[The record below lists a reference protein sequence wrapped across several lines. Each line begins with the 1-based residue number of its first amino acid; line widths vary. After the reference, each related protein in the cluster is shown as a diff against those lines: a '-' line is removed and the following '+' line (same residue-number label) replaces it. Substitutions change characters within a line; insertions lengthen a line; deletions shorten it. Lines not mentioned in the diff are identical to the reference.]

1 MGKDGLI
8 KKTGTVC
15 LRKADTPETGSA
27 TGGAAGIREPDLLL
41 GSGLSFV
48 DAFLDALGTTM
59 TTAIKF
65 LGAFNLFMGHEIAP

>member
-1 MGKDGLI
+1 MSA
-8 KKTGTVC
+8 
-15 LRKADTPETGSA
+15 KADTPETGSA
-27 TGGAAGIREPDLLL
+27 TVRPQESAPDLLL